1 MGRAIGLGFVIVMTY
16 AMIRWISPGLHWV
29 DFALLVVA
37 VGGIGA
43 VVAYANRD
51 RPFLTAA

>member
-1 MGRAIGLGFVIVMTY
+1 MGRAIGLGFVIVMTF
-16 AMIRWISPGLHWV
+16 AMIRWISPGFHWV